1 MTEYVKSL
9 GWYIRFL
16 PADQAGLSRFY
27 GETLGLPF
35 VRAGTAQAVDFY
47 WAGESLIHELIFEG
61 RAQATTAHE
70 RAPNTASLIPIYRVS
85 DIETLTGVL
94 RSKGIAPTAVT
105 RYAHGRESFFH
116 DPLGSLIGLREVDLK
131 SALPQDIEARRR
143 ALRGEA
149 FNVGC
154 APMPAHWQELGWI
167 LRRVAD
173 VATLTR
179 FYTNVLGLNL
189 VAMHDGRAL
198 LDLGDNSLLE
208 LAPGGV
214 AGAPPANRSDLP
226 ATFILRIQNIAAFKD
241 DMKRYGVRIV
251 HDVIQWARG
260 SLSYVADPEGNLIG
274 VEEKY
279 HPSRYAGQ
287 VPFPEDLEAQRRWV
301 EYQAARP
308 AAPLA
313 QAALA

>member
-1 MTEYVKSL
+1 MTKHVKSL

-16 PADQAGLSRFY
+16 PKDQSALSRFY

-61 RAQATTAHE
+61 RTEALAARE
-70 RAPNTASLIPIYRVS
+70 RAADTASLIPIYRVS
-85 DIETLTGVL
+85 DIDLLAAEL
-94 RSKGIAPTAVT
+94 RSRGIATTDVT
-105 RYAHGRESFFH
+105 PYAYGRECFFP
-116 DPLGSLIGLREVDLK
+116 DPLGSLIGLRQPDAN
-131 SALPQDIEARRR
+131 SALLQDIEARRR
-143 ALRGEA
+143 ARRGEA

-154 APMPAHWQELGWI
+154 AAMPAHWRELGWI

-173 VATLTR
+173 VAEMTR
-179 FYTNVLGLNL
+179 FYTSVLGLKQ
-189 VAMHDGRAL
+189 VAVRDGRAL

-208 LAPGGV
+208 LAPGGI
-214 AGAPPANRSDLP
+214 AAAPPANRSDLP
-226 ATFILRIQNIAAFKD
+226 ATFILRIRDIAGFKE
-241 DMKRYGVRIV
+241 DMKRQGVRIV

-279 HPSRYAGQ
+279 HPGKYAGQ
-287 VPFPEDLEAQRRWV
+287 APFPEDLEAQRRWV
-301 EYQAARP
+301 EYQATSV
-308 AAPLA
+308 A
-313 QAALA
+313 QPTAGA